1 MHQQKERKYNLFGWV
16 LFVISAFFFIAASLK
31 TGDPLG
37 LAGGLL
43 FLAACGLFLVPLGA
57 GRRPVE

>member
-43 FLAACGLFLVPLGA
+43 FLAA
-57 GRRPVE
+57 